1 MLDKDQIAKIVSS
14 AKAHPPSSHEVGVNL
29 MKSVLQNYF
38 TIDNRCYSPPQTE
51 TIYHRS
57 LKG

>member
-29 MKSVLQNYF
+29 MNIRTAKLFYN
-38 TIDNRCYSPPQTE
+38 
-51 TIYHRS
+51 
-57 LKG
+57 